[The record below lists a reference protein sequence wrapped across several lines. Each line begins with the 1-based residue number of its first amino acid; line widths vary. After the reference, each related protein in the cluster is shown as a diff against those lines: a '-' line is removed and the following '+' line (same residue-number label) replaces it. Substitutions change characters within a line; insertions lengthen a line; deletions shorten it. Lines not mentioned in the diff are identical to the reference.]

1 MMTRKDYIAVSSILK
16 EYRQII
22 PAEEYL
28 ELVWDFASYMKLD
41 NDRFDNAR
49 FLEACGIPKVEPR
62 VYGVPYSE
70 PKPAS
75 SHVAL
80 A

>member
-1 MMTRKDYIAVSSILK
+1 MMTRKDYIAVSTILK
-16 EYRQII
+16 GYRQSM

-41 NDRFDNAR
+41 NDRFDNFR
-49 FLEACGIPKVEPR
+49 FLEACGIPKSEPR
-62 VYGVPYSE
+62 VYGVPYSS
-70 PKPAS
+70 PKSAS